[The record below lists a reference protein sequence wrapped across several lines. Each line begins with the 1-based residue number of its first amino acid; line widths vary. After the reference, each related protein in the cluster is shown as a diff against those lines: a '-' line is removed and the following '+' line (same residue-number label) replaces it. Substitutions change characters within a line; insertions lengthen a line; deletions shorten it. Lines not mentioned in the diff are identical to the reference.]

1 MLRKKIIGRL
11 TKYLIN
17 ITQKKRKEKME
28 RLIKIINDNRD
39 MSSEK
44 VK

>member
-11 TKYLIN
+11 TKYLKN

-39 MSSEK
+39 VSSEK